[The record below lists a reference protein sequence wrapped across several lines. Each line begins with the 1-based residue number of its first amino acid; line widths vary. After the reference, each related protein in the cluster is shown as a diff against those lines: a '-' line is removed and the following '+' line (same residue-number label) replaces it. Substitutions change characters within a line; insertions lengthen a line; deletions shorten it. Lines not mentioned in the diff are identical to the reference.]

1 MKPIKMEVKVNKQS
15 INFDIR
21 TDEVIYI
28 RMGQWVY
35 YIDNSTNEQYVSKWN
50 IKDPDYV
57 EKYAEWTDTP

>member
-35 YIDNSTNEQYVSKWN
+35 YIDNSTNEQYISKWN
-50 IKDPDYV
+50 TNEPDWV
-57 EKYAEWTDTP
+57 EKYAEWTDIP

>member
-50 IKDPDYV
+50 TNEPDWV
-57 EKYAEWTDTP
+57 EKYAEWNDIP

>member
-1 MKPIKMEVKVNKQS
+1 MKPIKMEVKVNTQS

-21 TDEVIYI
+21 DDEVAYI

-50 IKDPDYV
+50 TNEPDWV